1 MASSFPSI
9 QAATTPTRLVSLHTI
24 AYIQAL
30 GIHSLSYTMPLKP
43 LAAKASVFNRNFV
56 DDVASS
62 VATEPDFTEDG
73 FYNDFSKM
81 LGYFYGDIVGLE
93 GASGLRSDQPC
104 RRRVSKGD
112 EFNKAAPAPPAPPP
126 APAAPAPA
134 ARENG
139 ARPSD
144 EPPTPLAGEGAEAGD
159 GDPAPG
165 EGAMPRPA
173 ASKQGRRRG

>member
-1 MASSFPSI
+1 
-9 QAATTPTRLVSLHTI
+9 
-24 AYIQAL
+24 
-30 GIHSLSYTMPLKP
+30 MPLKP

-112 EFNKAAPAPPAPPP
+112 EFNKAASAPPAPPP
-126 APAAPAPA
+126 APAAPAPTA
-134 ARENG
+134 GENG
-139 ARPSD
+139 ARPQTFL
-144 EPPTPLAGEGAEAGD
+144 PRLLPVRVPKLATAIL
-159 GDPAPG
+159 
-165 EGAMPRPA
+165 RPA
-173 ASKQGRRRG
+173 RAPYRARRLQRATAGSPDSGGPPAGPVASQFASSAAALDQGHGR

>member
-1 MASSFPSI
+1 M
-9 QAATTPTRLVSLHTI
+9 PTRFVLLQTI
-24 AYIQAL
+24 AYIQAH

-43 LAAKASVFNRNFV
+43 LAAKASVFHSNFV
-56 DDVASS
+56 DDVASK

-104 RRRVSKGD
+104 RRRVGKGD
-112 EFNKAAPAPPAPPP
+112 EFNKAAPAPPAP
-126 APAAPAPA
+126 AAPAPA
-134 ARENG
+134 AGENG
-139 ARPSD
+139 ARPAD
-144 EPPTPLAGEGAEAGD
+144 ELPTPPAGEGDEAGA

-165 EGAMPRPA
+165 EGAVPRPA
-173 ASKQGRRRG
+173 AAKPGRRRG